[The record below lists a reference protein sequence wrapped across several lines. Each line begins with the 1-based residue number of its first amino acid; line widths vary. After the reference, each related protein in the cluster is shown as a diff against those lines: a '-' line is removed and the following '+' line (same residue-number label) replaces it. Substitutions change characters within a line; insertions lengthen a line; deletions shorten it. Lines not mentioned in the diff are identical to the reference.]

1 MLWKISAPTHLVH
14 HLFVAKESFLLVER
28 FTRGYNTG
36 TEVRR
41 NPLCIEEL
49 SYLEEVFSIQ
59 LLRHIRS
66 HQDAAHRPSNI
77 AKRYSQGALF
87 ANLGGEF
94 GFVMEG
100 LKTSSKQMDEAAASS
115 SSSKDSKAE
124 SNA

>member
-1 MLWKISAPTHLVH
+1 MLLMSWGLPC
-14 HLFVAKESFLLVER
+14 
-28 FTRGYNTG
+28 G
-36 TEVRR
+36 
-41 NPLCIEEL
+41 
-49 SYLEEVFSIQ
+49 
-59 LLRHIRS
+59 
-66 HQDAAHRPSNI
+66 PSNI

-124 SNA
+124 SNE